1 MGSVDIEDATCRRIS
16 KTSSMKV
23 VSVGYR
29 LPPKYKYTAG
39 LNDCLQATMWTLE
52 HFLVPSVVLMGDSG
66 DTNLVFG
73 VAMRLIDADKVK
85 VLALVPF
92 TPRLN
97 PLWSPTIP
105 HGNYFS
111 ALLYPGV
118 KGLKKVYI
126 VECGTDTLRD
136 DTRSMKED
144 LEEAGVPIM
153 YDAYSGYPDY
163 LWPYPSQALAAA
175 SEKFHTNIFR
185 TMEWT
190 SQE

>member
-92 TPRLN
+92 TVPPDTAPEDKKAPFTAYSESANYTVNTLAAIKSFVESYDPPRQLFLGA
-97 PLWSPTIP
+97 PLSRRK
-105 HGNYFS
+105 GFE
-111 ALLYPGV
+111 
-118 KGLKKVYI
+118 KGLY
-126 VECGTDTLRD
+126 R
-136 DTRSMKED
+136 
-144 LEEAGVPIM
+144 
-153 YDAYSGYPDY
+153 
-163 LWPYPSQALAAA
+163 
-175 SEKFHTNIFR
+175 
-185 TMEWT
+185 
-190 SQE
+190 